1 MKFSYRIL
9 PEQRLNILRFSGSV
23 SVADVT
29 RHIQQ
34 FWADSE
40 YNPEYNGI
48 VDLEGVTTRAK
59 VEDLKALLDFLENQ
73 KTGTGWWA
81 AIFTEPKPTALAL
94 IFKATFAGTFKLE
107 IVSSWQAACKFLQID
122 LPEDTVAELG

>member
-1 MKFSYRIL
+1 MKFTYRIL

-40 YNPEYNGI
+40 YDPTYNGI

-59 VEDLKALLDFLENQ
+59 VEDIKTLLDFLENQ

-81 AIFTEPKPTALAL
+81 AILTEPKPTALAL
-94 IFKATFAGTFKLE
+94 IFKAVFKGPIKLE
-107 IVSSWQAACKFLQID
+107 VVSSWQAACKFLQID
-122 LPEDTVAELG
+122 LPRSATPELA